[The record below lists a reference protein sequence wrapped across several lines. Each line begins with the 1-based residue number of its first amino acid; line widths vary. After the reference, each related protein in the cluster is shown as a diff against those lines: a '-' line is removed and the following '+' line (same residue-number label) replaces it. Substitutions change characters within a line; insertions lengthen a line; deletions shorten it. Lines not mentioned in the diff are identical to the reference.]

1 MSKARKIL
9 MLVENLPVPADF
21 RVWAEAITLRD
32 QGFQVSVICPKGSTQ
47 YRESYVC
54 IDNISIYR
62 YQLPTTGHKYAAYIA
77 EYGVALLMT
86 FWLSLKVLFRQGF
99 DVIHTANPPDIFFI
113 IGLFYRIFGKKYVFD
128 QHDLT
133 PEMFQ
138 AKFQNR
144 SKPLRKL
151 LFLLERC
158 SYRTAHIVIVT
169 NQSFQQIATER
180 GYCPANKIFVVRNG
194 PDFKR
199 LRLAAPK
206 PELKKERRYLLAYV
220 GVMGKQDGVEYA
232 LFALHDLVHKR
243 GRNDVSLILM
253 GDGDHASVLRALA
266 HELLLDEYVNFTG
279 WIESKNIVSYLTVAD
294 VGLSPDPRNG
304 LNEFCT
310 MIKTMEYMA
319 TGKPVVAFDLAET
332 RFSAG
337 DAALYALPNV
347 VQDFADK
354 IETLLDDEGLRL
366 NMGAIGRKRIDEE
379 LSWEYSKENLILAY
393 KMLFPGSFGVTTEQ
407 LLPQVAQVRD

>member
-138 AKFQNR
+138 VKFQNR
-144 SKPLRKL
+144 LKPLHKL

-180 GYCPANKIFVVRNG
+180 GCCPANKIFVVRNG

-253 GDGDHASVLRALA
+253 GDGDHASVLHTLA

-279 WIESKNIVSYLTVAD
+279 WIESKDIVSYLTVAD
-294 VGLSPDPRNG
+294 IGLSPDPRNG

-337 DAALYALPNV
+337 DAALYAVPNV

-354 IETLLDDEGLRL
+354 IETLLADEGLRL
-366 NMGAIGRKRIDEE
+366 NMGAIGRKRIDEQ
-379 LSWEYSKENLILAY
+379 LSWEHNKENLVLAY

-407 LLPQVAQVRD
+407 MLSQVAEVRD

>member
-1 MSKARKIL
+1 MAKIRKIL

-21 RVWAEAITLRD
+21 RVWTEAATLRD

-62 YQLPTTGHKYAAYIA
+62 YQLPATGHKFAAYIA
-77 EYGVALLMT
+77 EYGVAVLMT

-113 IGLFYRIFGKKYVFD
+113 IGLFYRVFGKKFVFD

-158 SYRTAHIVIVT
+158 SYRTSHIVIVT

-180 GYCPANKIFVVRNG
+180 GCCPANKIFVVRNG

-199 LRLAAPK
+199 LRLATPK

-253 GDGDHASVLRALA
+253 GDGDHASVLHTLV

-279 WIESKNIVSYLTVAD
+279 WIESNDIISYLTVAD

-337 DAALYALPNV
+337 DAALYAMPNV

-354 IETLLDDEGLRL
+354 IEILLDDEGLRL
-366 NMGAIGRKRIDEE
+366 KMGAIGRNRIDEE
-379 LSWEYSKENLILAY
+379 LSWEHNKKNLILAY
-393 KMLFPGSFGVTTEQ
+393 KVLFPGNFVWQ
-407 LLPQVAQVRD
+407 

>member
-9 MLVENLPVPADF
+9 MLVENLPVPADH
-21 RVWAEAITLRD
+21 RVWTEATTLRD
-32 QGFQVSVICPKGSTQ
+32 QGFQVSVICPKGSTR

-77 EYGVALLMT
+77 EYGVAVLMT

-99 DVIHTANPPDIFFI
+99 DVIHAANPPDIFFM
-113 IGLFYRIFGKKYVFD
+113 IGLFYRIFGKKFVFD
-128 QHDLT
+128 QHDLA

-138 AKFQNR
+138 VKFQNR
-144 SKPLRKL
+144 LKPLQKL

-158 SYRTAHIVIVT
+158 SYRTANIVIVT
-169 NQSFQQIATER
+169 NQSFKQIATER
-180 GYCPANKIFVVRNG
+180 GCCPANKLFVVRNG
-194 PDFKR
+194 PDLQR
-199 LRLAAPK
+199 LRLTIPE
-206 PELKKERRYLLAYV
+206 PELKKGRRYLLAYV
-220 GVMGKQDGVEYA
+220 GVMGEQDGVEYA

-253 GDGDHASVLRALA
+253 GDGDHAYALHTLA
-266 HELLLDEYVNFTG
+266 HKLLLDEYVDFTC
-279 WIESKNIVSYLTVAD
+279 WIETKDIASYLTVTDA
-294 VGLSPDPRNG
+294 GLSPDPRNG

-337 DAALYALPNV
+337 DAALYAIPNV

-366 NMGAIGRKRIDEE
+366 KMGAIGRKRIDEE
-379 LSWEYSKENLILAY
+379 LSWEHNKKNLMLAY
-393 KMLFPGSFGVTTEQ
+393 MTLLPGSFGVATEQ
-407 LLPQVAQVRD
+407 MLPQVAEVMD